1 MENAITLRN
10 VTKKFYNKEAPS
22 LNNISL
28 DIHTG
33 QVVGIF
39 GKEGAGKSTLLKI
52 LASLIPSYQ
61 GDVYIFNKPLSKDTR
76 RFISYLGEDY
86 VFFKSNSVKSIVNFY
101 ADFYKDFNQIIM
113 TSLLSKFNISP
124 ESLYQ
129 DLSSKNKKILML
141 CLTLSRETKIY
152 LLDEPLKGED
162 LPIDVREFIFSTI
175 FETCSKE
182 SLIIITSSLVEDI
195 EDSCDS
201 VIFLD
206 KGKLLLVAQANTLI
220 KEHDKSISLYFKEV
234 IKNG

>member
-76 RFISYLGEDY
+76 RFISYLGETKANLFDKLELY
-86 VFFKSNSVKSIVNFY
+86 KFF
-101 ADFYKDFNQIIM
+101 
-113 TSLLSKFNISP
+113 
-124 ESLYQ
+124 
-129 DLSSKNKKILML
+129 
-141 CLTLSRETKIY
+141 
-152 LLDEPLKGED
+152 
-162 LPIDVREFIFSTI
+162 
-175 FETCSKE
+175 
-182 SLIIITSSLVEDI
+182 
-195 EDSCDS
+195 
-201 VIFLD
+201 
-206 KGKLLLVAQANTLI
+206 
-220 KEHDKSISLYFKEV
+220 
-234 IKNG
+234 

>member
-39 GKEGAGKSTLLKI
+39 GKV
-52 LASLIPSYQ
+52 

-175 FETCSKE
+175 FETCSKN

-206 KGKLLLVAQANTLI
+206 NGKLLLDADIITSGRSLEKKNL
-220 KEHDKSISLYFKEV
+220 DKKMMDAFEEICRR
-234 IKNG
+234 ID